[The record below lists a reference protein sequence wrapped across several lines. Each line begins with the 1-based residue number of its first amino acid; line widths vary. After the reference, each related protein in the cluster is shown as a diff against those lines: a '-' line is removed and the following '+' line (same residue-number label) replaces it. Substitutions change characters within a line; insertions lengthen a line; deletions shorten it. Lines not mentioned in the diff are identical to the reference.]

1 MEHFTLGR
9 VLTPTALAASSV
21 RSRRLWRRAARTIKR
36 GQYKHYMLRFTTGHL
51 LRQDEEDKKE
61 EAKQTLW
68 RRAKIKT
75 RMMMNL
81 SGSNSKVT
89 FGNSDNLGS
98 HV

>member
-1 MEHFTLGR
+1 
-9 VLTPTALAASSV
+9 
-21 RSRRLWRRAARTIKR
+21 
-36 GQYKHYMLRFTTGHL
+36 MLRFTTGHL

-89 FGNSDNLGS
+89 FRNSDNLGS
-98 HV
+98 HVYLPFTTHRVSSFSNQYLWEAAAFLYSKI